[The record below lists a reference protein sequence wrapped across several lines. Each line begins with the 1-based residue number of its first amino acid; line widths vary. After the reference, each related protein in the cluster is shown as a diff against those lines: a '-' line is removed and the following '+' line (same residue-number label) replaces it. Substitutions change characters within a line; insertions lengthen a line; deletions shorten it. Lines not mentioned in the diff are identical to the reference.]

1 MASERSNDVLRAPR
15 VRVDT
20 YTRVCLTAIAVLLTL
35 MVVGLWADLAPMDGE
50 LGAAEKF
57 LDTSAQ
63 RKVAL
68 EQAKQTNAKLDQLIS
83 MFSSGQAKV
92 RVVGD
97 KAGQAGGKQVA
108 PRKNK

>member
-1 MASERSNDVLRAPR
+1 MAGERSDDANRAPQ

-20 YTRVCLTAIAVLLTL
+20 YTKVCLTAIAVLLTL
-35 MVVGLWADLAPMDGE
+35 MVVGLWTDMAPMNGE

-63 RKVAL
+63 RKAAV
-68 EQAKQTNAKLDQLIS
+68 EQAKLTNAKLDQLIS

-92 RVVGD
+92 RVVDD

>member
-1 MASERSNDVLRAPR
+1 MADERSDNRFRPQQ
-15 VRVDT
+15 VRVDA

-35 MVVGLWADLAPMDGE
+35 MVFGLWADLAPINGE

-63 RKVAL
+63 RKAML
-68 EQAKQTNAKLDQLIS
+68 EQAKLTNAKLDRLVS
-83 MFSSGQAKV
+83 MFSTGQAKV
-92 RVVGD
+92 RVVED
-97 KAGQAGGKQVA
+97 KAVQAGGKQVA